1 MKQRILGKSG
11 ISVSEISFGGVE
23 IGLPYGI
30 GVNSEA
36 DMLSD
41 EQSIKLLHTALEQ
54 GINFFDTA
62 RQYGRS
68 EEIIGNAFKKK
79 RESVVICS
87 KCRHLPKIDG
97 QLPPSD
103 VLERYIENSFHVS
116 LRTLKTRYIDL
127 FMLHS
132 AELPNL
138 KNSTVQETFVN
149 LKRRGRVRAI
159 GVSTYSVEET
169 EYAIEQGIWD
179 VIQVSCNLMDQR
191 QVALFEKAAAA
202 GIGLMVRSVLLKG
215 ILSDR
220 GRNLHPALQR
230 VSDQRDQYQELL
242 TPTIPTLSKLATK
255 FALSFSEVASVLVG
269 IDRMEYLEQAV
280 DTADGNYLDADALA
294 RAKELAFPE
303 PGFLDLPKWDR
314 EGWLS

>member
-1 MKQRILGKSG
+1 
-11 ISVSEISFGGVE
+11 SV
-23 IGLPYGI
+23 
-30 GVNSEA
+30 
-36 DMLSD
+36 
-41 EQSIKLLHTALEQ
+41 KLLHTALEQ

-68 EEIIGNAFKKK
+68 EEIFGNAFKQK
-79 RESVVICS
+79 RDAVVISS

-97 QLPPSD
+97 QLPPRAI
-103 VLERYIENSFHVS
+103 LRKFIKNSFQES
-116 LRTLKTRYIDL
+116 LVALQTDYIDL

-138 KNSTVQETFVN
+138 KNPTVQETFVN
-149 LKRRGRVRAI
+149 LKQSGRVRAI
-159 GVSTYSVEET
+159 GVSTYSVAET
-169 EYAIEQGIWD
+169 RFAIEQGIWD

-230 VSDQRDQYQELL
+230 ISDQRDRYQELL
-242 TPTIPTLSKLATK
+242 TENIPTLSKLATK

-280 DTADGNYLDADALA
+280 DTADGKYLDADALA

-303 PGFLDLPKWDR
+303 PEFLDLPKWDR
-314 EGWLS
+314 EGWLR

>member
-1 MKQRILGKSG
+1 MNQRVLGKSG

-23 IGLPYGI
+23 IGVPYGI
-30 GVNSEA
+30 GINGEA

-41 EQSIKLLHTALEQ
+41 SQSIQLLHTALER

-68 EEIIGNAFKKK
+68 EEIMGKAFKEK
-79 RESVVICS
+79 RDKVVICS
-87 KCRHLPKIDG
+87 KCSHLPKIDG
-97 QLPPSD
+97 QLPLPT
-103 VLERYIENSFHVS
+103 VLRKFISTSFQES
-116 LRTLKTRYIDL
+116 LAALQTDYIDL

-138 KNSTVQETFVN
+138 KNTTVQETFVA
-149 LKRRGRVRAI
+149 LKKSGRVRAI
-159 GVSTYSVEET
+159 GVSTYSVAET
-169 EYAIEQGIWD
+169 QFAIEQGIWD

-242 TPTIPTLSKLATK
+242 TATIPTLSKLATK

-280 DTADGNYLDADALA
+280 DTADGNYLDADTLA
-294 RAKELAFPE
+294 RTKKLAFPDPE
-303 PGFLDLPKWDR
+303 FLDLPKWDR